1 MREGTNFFPLGSLD
15 IRKEEEKKT
24 KPGTFQQIDKV
35 GQFTIGDEDWFETK
49 CLLEENA
56 EGRKTS

>member
-1 MREGTNFFPLGSLD
+1 MREGTNFFSFRVIGHKK
-15 IRKEEEKKT
+15 RRRKKT